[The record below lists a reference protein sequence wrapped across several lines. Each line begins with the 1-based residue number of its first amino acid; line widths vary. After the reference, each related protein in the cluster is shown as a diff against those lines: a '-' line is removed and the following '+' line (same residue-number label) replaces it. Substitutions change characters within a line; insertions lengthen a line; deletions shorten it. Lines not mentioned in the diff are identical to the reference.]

1 MVSQVVSNAQE
12 KTVIPLPTAGLLISG
27 AMQSSPF
34 HALSLKGKLPQGKH
48 LTPFC
53 ARTSPSGRGEAVM
66 RVIGDAQVTTL
77 VSAGVKD
84 TTSALMAAVKS
95 SWQMRKKAA
104 KMI

>member
-1 MVSQVVSNAQE
+1 MH
-12 KTVIPLPTAGLLISG
+12 KTVIPLPTAGLFISG
-27 AMQSSPF
+27 EMQSSPF

-84 TTSALMAAVKS
+84 ATSALMAAVKS
-95 SWQMRKKAA
+95 SW
-104 KMI
+104 